1 MARLRCT
8 NAAARSEMVRAG
20 QANLSVRRI
29 VDAAYPSQFLREAHL
44 FAVAWRRSAA
54 RSEFQPKGPDESC
67 MRARSR
73 TASVGEVRQVYLF
86 HAAWSTKERRRE
98 SDPGIHAVHG
108 LDLDD
113 AQLSAAGRRRH

>member
-8 NAAARSEMVRAG
+8 KAAARSEMVRAG

-54 RSEFQPKGPDESC
+54 RSEFQPKGPDEAC

-73 TASVGEVRQVYLF
+73 TASVGEARQGYPL
-86 HAAWSTKERRRE
+86 HAVWSTKARRRRA
-98 SDPGIHAVHG
+98 DPGIPAVHH
-108 LDLDD
+108 L
-113 AQLSAAGRRRH
+113 